1 MSEKIDKKSA
11 ATLAKTLAMMCVRN
25 TILEEFH
32 CGLSPVSK
40 TGDYTDVKVVDAEGE
55 IPWNELARLND
66 REMRALMKQ
75 VVNRLYTFF
84 LMAPDYYFSDTVHR
98 WANHA
103 EKWDAP
109 ELDETF
115 LKMID
120 EQKARLGDRPPD
132 KPS

>member
-1 MSEKIDKKSA
+1 MNAEQEKKTA
-11 ATLAKTLAMMCVRN
+11 ASTAKTLAMMCVRN
-25 TILEEFH
+25 TMLEEFH
-32 CGLSPVSK
+32 AGLSPVSK

-55 IPWNELARLND
+55 IPWNELSRLND
-66 REMRALMKQ
+66 REMKAFMKQ

-84 LMAPDYYFSDTVHR
+84 LMSHDYYFSETVAR

-109 ELDETF
+109 ELDEAF
-115 LKMID
+115 LEFIGQGM
-120 EQKARLGDRPPD
+120 ADRSRD